1 MRSRGLVVAI
11 AVVLAVLAAVGV
23 IVYTNQV
30 RTEVTEQDTVPVLVA
45 NQDIDA
51 NTNLSPLIDQGVF
64 DYVRVPDDAL
74 VQGAVTTM
82 EELDGQ
88 TTVAPIFARE
98 QIPESRLS
106 SGESVVSQVGVTEG
120 HIGVSVGLETPRGGG
135 GLVQRGDSIA
145 VYATFGPDTP
155 ILRDT
160 LKSILSPKSIQQL
173 VVSNTVTTNP
183 ANAKVFVL
191 NRTFTVTLVPS
202 VRVLSIQNPMID
214 EQGRAAEGG
223 SVSMMLDLLPTDARN
238 FVYANEVAQK
248 VWVGLLPPANA
259 EEGYPQEEATI
270 GVDYDRMIGVVK
282 P

>member
-82 EELDGQ
+82 EELQGQ

-120 HIGVSVGLETPRGGG
+120 HVGVSVDLEAPRGGG
-135 GLVQRGDSIA
+135 GLVQRGDSIGI
-145 VYATFGPDTP
+145 YATFEPDTP

-173 VVSNTVTTNP
+173 VVSNTVTANP
-183 ANAKVFVL
+183 ANAKVLVL
-191 NRTFTVTLVPS
+191 NRKFTITLVPS
-202 VRVLSIQNPMID
+202 VRVLSIQNPAID
-214 EQGRAAEGG
+214 EQGRATEGG

-238 FVYANEVAQK
+238 FVFANEVGK

-259 EEGYPQEEATI
+259 DEGYPQEETTI